1 MTDWVRSSAILAL
14 CALAALGS
22 ASSAWAATLTIGQP
36 YVWTEVQEVPVSG
49 WAGIPGAQV
58 IAMFLD
64 GLALDVHGSVYVA
77 VPSRFAVVRINT
89 EDLTQEMIAIF
100 DSDPN
105 APHFAPLDFPNSMAF
120 GTGKGGRQNLFI
132 GNMGVAKATSGPPSL
147 GYSLT
152 RIEAGVPGLPLP

>member
-22 ASSAWAATLTIGQP
+22 ASSAWAATLTVGQP

-58 IAMFLD
+58 IALFLD

-89 EDLTQEMIAIF
+89 EDLTQETIAYSIQIRTRRI
-100 DSDPN
+100 S
-105 APHFAPLDFPNSMAF
+105 PLLISRTAWRSAR
-120 GTGKGGRQNLFI
+120 GRVDVKICLSAI
-132 GNMGVAKATSGPPSL
+132 W
-147 GYSLT
+147 
-152 RIEAGVPGLPLP
+152 E